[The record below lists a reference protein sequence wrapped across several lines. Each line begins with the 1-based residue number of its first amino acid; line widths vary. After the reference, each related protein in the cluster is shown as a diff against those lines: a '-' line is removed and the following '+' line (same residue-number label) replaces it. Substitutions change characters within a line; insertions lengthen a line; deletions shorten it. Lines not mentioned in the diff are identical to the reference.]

1 MGAMDFILPQAARTQ
16 ERALTVSEVTEFVRG
31 AVEGEP
37 RLQGVWVR
45 GETSNVRPAST
56 GHLYFTLK
64 DEDSELACV
73 FFGYT
78 RHRKVPLA
86 DGTAVLAFGNVSVYA
101 RRGSYQLVV
110 SDIIH
115 QGEGELAA
123 RFEQLKR
130 KLAVEGLFDPAHKA
144 LPPEMPRVVGV
155 VTSPQAAAFTD
166 VVNVLTRRAPY
177 LHVVLFPTAVQGDAA
192 AEQVVH
198 ALELADQSRLCEV
211 ILLVRG
217 GGSLEDLWCFNDE
230 ALARQLYEMKTPV
243 ITGIGHEVDF
253 TIADF
258 VADVRAPTP
267 SVAAEM
273 VAPDVR
279 DLRAGLGAIGAA
291 LARSALGRIRRVETS
306 FGALQA
312 ERLVLRARGE
322 LADARAGLNTAARAI
337 LRNLQGWTG
346 RQKERMAL
354 LAQRLAPR
362 KAQRRVEDRMSDL
375 DRAAAS
381 LIAATMRRL
390 EERARRLTLAEAKLG
405 AVDPREALRR
415 GYALLWDEEME
426 HLITRAAVLA
436 PGQAFTAELRDGLVR
451 GEVKETAPKEE
462 Q

>member
-1 MGAMDFILPQAARTQ
+1 MDFILPQAAKTQ

-31 AVEGEP
+31 AIEGEP
-37 RLQGVWVR
+37 KLQGVWVR

-73 FFGYT
+73 FFGYS
-78 RHRKVPLA
+78 RQRKKPLE
-86 DGTAVLAFGNVSVYA
+86 DGTAVLAFGNISVYA

-110 SDIIH
+110 SDIIP

-130 KLAVEGLFDPAHKA
+130 QLAEEGLFAPEHKA
-144 LPPEMPRVVGV
+144 LPPEMPRTVGV

-192 AEQVVH
+192 AEQIIQ
-198 ALELADQSRLCEV
+198 ALKQADASGVCEA

-230 ALARQLYEMKTPV
+230 ALARQLYKMKTPV
-243 ITGIGHEVDF
+243 ITGVGHEVDF

-258 VADVRAPTP
+258 AADVRAPTP

-273 VAPDVR
+273 AAPDVR
-279 DLRAGLGAIGAA
+279 DLRAGLASRGGM
-291 LARSALGRIRRVETS
+291 LARSALGRIRRTETA
-306 FGALQA
+306 FRAVQA
-312 ERLVLRARGE
+312 GRLVRRVRGE
-322 LADARAGLNTAARAI
+322 LADTEAGLHAAAKAMLRSLRA
-337 LRNLQGWTG
+337 WTG
-346 RQKERMAL
+346 RQEERTAHL
-354 LAQRLAPR
+354 SQRLAPR
-362 KAQRRVEDRMSDL
+362 KAQRQMEDRMSDL
-375 DRAAAS
+375 DRTAADLVAAS
-381 LIAATMRRL
+381 MRKMD
-390 EERARRLTLAEAKLG
+390 EHARGLTLAGAKLG

-426 HLITRAAVLA
+426 HLITRAAALT
-436 PGQAFTAELRDGLVR
+436 PGQAFTAELHDGLVR

-462 Q
+462 R

>member
-1 MGAMDFILPQAARTQ
+1 MDFILPQAAKTQ

-37 RLQGVWVR
+37 KLQGVWVR

-73 FFGYT
+73 FFSYS
-78 RHRKVPLA
+78 RQRKKPLE
-86 DGTAVLAFGNVSVYA
+86 DGAAILAFGNITVYA

-110 SDIIH
+110 SDIIP

-130 KLAVEGLFDPAHKA
+130 KLAEEGLFAPEHKA
-144 LPPEMPRVVGV
+144 LPPEVPRTVGV
-155 VTSPQAAAFTD
+155 VTSPQTAAFTD

-177 LHVVLFPTAVQGDAA
+177 LRVVLFPTTVQGDAA
-192 AEQVVH
+192 AEQIIQALKH
-198 ALELADQSRLCEV
+198 ADKNGRCDV

-230 ALARQLYEMKTPV
+230 KLARQLYKMKTPV
-243 ITGIGHEVDF
+243 ITGVGHEVDF

-273 VAPDVR
+273 VAQDIR
-279 DLRAGLGAIGAA
+279 DLRAKLGIRGGM
-291 LARSALGRIRRVETS
+291 LARSALGRIRRTEAAFRAV
-306 FGALQA
+306 QA
-312 ERLVLRARGE
+312 GRLVRRVRGE
-322 LADARAGLNTAARAI
+322 LMDAEAGLSVVAKAMRRS
-337 LRNLQGWTG
+337 LREWTG
-346 RQKERMAL
+346 RQEERVAH

-362 KAQRRVEDRMSDL
+362 RAQRRVEDLMSDL
-375 DRAAAS
+375 DRSATG
-381 LIAATMRRL
+381 LIVATMRRMD
-390 EERARRLTLAEAKLG
+390 EHARGLTLAKAKLG

-415 GYALLWDEEME
+415 GYALLWDEGME
-426 HLITRAAVLA
+426 HLITRAVALK
-436 PGQAFTAELRDGLVR
+436 PGQAFTAELHDGLVR

-462 Q
+462 R